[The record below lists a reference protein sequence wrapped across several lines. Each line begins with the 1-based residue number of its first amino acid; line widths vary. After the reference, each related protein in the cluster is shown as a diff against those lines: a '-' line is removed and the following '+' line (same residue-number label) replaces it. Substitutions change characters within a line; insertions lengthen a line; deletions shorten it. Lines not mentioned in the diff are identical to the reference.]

1 MRLAQRFLILSAS
14 KRLIAVCAAMI
25 CIAGLLF
32 ATSSYVARPANA
44 AGSFAVAPYVD
55 MSNSQEFML
64 NNAISQAHL
73 GAFTAAFVI
82 GSGCTPTWGDTLPVN
97 NDPDVSGKIS
107 QAVSA
112 GAQVIVSFGGEA
124 GIELA
129 QSCTDT
135 TQLTAAYQSV
145 INTLHVTHIDF
156 DVEGAAIADSPSIN
170 RRFQAI
176 NALESANPGLVV
188 SVTIPVLPSGLDF
201 NGEAFIKAAASN
213 HTRLDIV
220 NVMAMDFG
228 GGSDAGGAR
237 MGDFAVSAAQNTLTQ
252 LRNDYSASASFGM
265 VGITPMIGQNDD
277 AAEIF
282 TEADA
287 RQVVSF
293 AQSNGIGRLAFWSVD
308 RDQPCPSSV
317 GSGLPFC
324 SQISQQPLDFTRI
337 FTGFTG
343 GGGGGGSTPTPTPTR
358 PTQTP
363 TATPTPP
370 SGVPAWDPNF
380 HPYKVGDQVSFQG
393 HIYRCIQAHT
403 SQPDWTP
410 AAVPALWALVS

>member
-1 MRLAQRFLILSAS
+1 MT
-14 KRLIAVCAAMI
+14 KRLIAASAAVL
-25 CIAGLLF
+25 CIAGLLL
-32 ATSSYVARPANA
+32 ASSYFNARPARA
-44 AGSFAVAPYVD
+44 AASFGFAPYVD

-82 GSGCTPTWGDTLPVN
+82 GSGCTPTWGDTLPVS

-129 QSCTDT
+129 QSCTDV

-145 INTLHVTHIDF
+145 ITQFHLTHIDF
-156 DVEGAAIADSPSIN
+156 DVEGAAIADGPSIT

-176 NALESANPGLVV
+176 NNLESANPGLVV
-188 SVTIPVLPSGLDF
+188 SVTVPVLPNGLDF
-201 NGEAFIKAAASN
+201 NGEAFIKSAASA

-220 NVMAMDFG
+220 NIMAMDYG
-228 GGSDAGGAR
+228 GGSDAGGAE
-237 MGDFAVSAAQNTLTQ
+237 MGNDAVSAAQGTLAQ
-252 LRNDYSASASFGM
+252 LKNDYSASATFAM

-277 AAEIF
+277 SAEIF

-293 AQSNGIGRLAFWSVD
+293 AQANGIGRLAFWSVD

-324 SQISQQPLDFTRI
+324 SQISQASLDFTSI
-337 FTGFTG
+337 FTGFSG
-343 GGGGGGSTPTPTPTR
+343 GGGGVTPTPTSTGTATPTPTR
-358 PTQTP
+358 TATPTP
-363 TATPTPP
+363 TATPP
-370 SGVPAWDPNF
+370 SGVAPWDGNF
-380 HPYKVGDQVSFQG
+380 HPYKVGDMVSFQG
-393 HIYRCIQAHT
+393 HIYRCVQAHT
-403 SQPDWTP
+403 SEPNWDP
-410 AAVPALWALVS
+410 VDVPALWALVS